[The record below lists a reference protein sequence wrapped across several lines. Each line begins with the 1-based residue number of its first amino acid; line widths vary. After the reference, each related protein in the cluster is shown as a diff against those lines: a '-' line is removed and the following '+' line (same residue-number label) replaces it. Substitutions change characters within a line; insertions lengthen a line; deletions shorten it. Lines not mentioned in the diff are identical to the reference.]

1 MDSLI
6 NKIGSSIVSREGRY
20 SGMLYASLG
29 FIFYAFTNFFFER
42 IREINVIQ
50 MLSFSGA
57 VIVCCNVVTCDALK
71 ENIVT
76 KKSGTN
82 RFLITRGILGWIWS
96 FTIYFT
102 ITKLP
107 LSDASVL
114 LMVTPACAAILGY
127 IFLKEPFGWWEVF
140 ALFLCFAG
148 IICIYRP
155 ASIFGMTDEEN
166 AKYHT
171 SDRIIG
177 VISGI
182 SQGICGGFVQVLV
195 RYLG

>member
-1 MDSLI
+1 MLTSC
-6 NKIGSSIVSREGRY
+6 EGKF
-20 SGMLYASLG
+20 SGIIYASLG
-29 FIFYAFTNFFFER
+29 FIVYAFTNFFYER

-50 MLSFSGA
+50 MLTFAGA
-57 VIVCCNVVTCDALK
+57 VMVCCNVVTCDALK
-71 ENIVT
+71 EKIVT
-76 KKSGTN
+76 KNLNTN
-82 RFLITRGILGWIWS
+82 RFLILRGLLGWFWS

-127 IFLKEPFGWWEVF
+127 IFLKEPFGWYEVF
-140 ALFLCFAG
+140 ALALCMAG

-155 ASIFGMTDEEN
+155 ASIFGMSEEEN
-166 AKYHT
+166 EKYHT

-182 SQGICGGFVQVLV
+182 SQGICGGFV
-195 RYLG
+195 